1 MNTKEELYRETDLD
15 FSNNSNNESFEEVW
29 TRRRFIQGSTLS
41 AGALLI
47 ESSALAASD
56 NKSCHK
62 PHRLSFTPLETSTG
76 DKITVPTGYKSKV
89 ILRWGDPIVPG
100 TPSFNPTRQTAETQA
115 GQFGYNCDF
124 VGFIPNRKGLFHNPN
139 RRTLR
144 GLLIVNH
151 EYTDPTMMFHDY
163 VPANPTNEQ
172 VNIELAAHGVSVV
185 QLEYKGHK
193 GWAPVRSR
201 YNRRI
206 TGETEC
212 IVTGP
217 AAGHELLKTSAD
229 LTGLVVNGTL
239 NNCAGGKT
247 PWGTILTC
255 EENFNQYFANND
267 KLPTTDPRKAIHQRY
282 GLPGGATER
291 LWEKFHDR
299 FDVSKEPNEPF
310 RFGWVVEIDP
320 FKPHEAPK
328 KRTALG
334 RFKHEAATVAISAEG
349 YAVIYTGDD
358 ERFEYMYKF
367 VSDKQYNDCDR
378 EANMDLLDSGALY
391 VAKFNDDGTGIWIA
405 LKAGEG
411 VLSNWT
417 QAEICINT
425 RIAAGLVGA
434 TKMDRPEDIE
444 MNRVNGKVYGVFTNN
459 TRRGTGTNPPTDKA
473 NPRSP
478 NKHGHIIEV
487 NEANDDPASSTFTW
501 EMFILCGDPKVP
513 TDGTYFAGWTGDNV
527 PAISAPDNI
536 AFDSR
541 GNLWIATDGQP
552 GTLGINDA
560 IYAVPVEGPERG
572 YLRRFMSAPIA
583 AEVCGP
589 EFTPDNKTLFC
600 AIQHPGEGGT
610 LSNPVST
617 WPDGNA
623 MPRPSVVAVQNNSD
637 NKEIGS

>member
-193 GWAPVRSR
+193 GWASVRSR

-229 LTGLVVNGTL
+229 PTGLVVNGTL

-459 TRRGTGTNPPTDKA
+459 TRRGTGTNPPADKA